1 MICPMKQIMNLDS
14 KYIDSYSQK
23 KKKRYINSYNTKWK
37 KKMIDVHTVNKK
49 KNKETEIFAEILCS
63 EYMFIVK

>member
-1 MICPMKQIMNLDS
+1 M
-14 KYIDSYSQK
+14 QK
-23 KKKRYINSYNTKWK
+23 KKKL
-37 KKMIDVHTVNKK
+37 IDMHTVNKK